1 MSDEGYLLD
10 NQASEAGWRLDA
22 VATLFDPSTFRH
34 VTSAGG
40 CAIGHGSAD
49 ASVVMQRGQREPHRD
64 QFMCAIKVMR
74 RVGGSADLRSI
85 PKCDV
90 PVASR
95 TSDSITITLCR
106 QSQPLPTRPAPSD
119 ECLCLHG

>member
-40 CAIGHGSAD
+40 CAMAHSSAD
-49 ASVVMQRGQREPHRD
+49 ASVVL
-64 QFMCAIKVMR
+64 
-74 RVGGSADLRSI
+74 RVGGIDRL
-85 PKCDV
+85 
-90 PVASR
+90 
-95 TSDSITITLCR
+95 
-106 QSQPLPTRPAPSD
+106 
-119 ECLCLHG
+119 